1 MFFRED
7 HFFRGVRAHIRGLSK
22 HLQEMN
28 ARLALSPRSRMP
40 AEHPRESASRELALV
55 RSPRRMKCCLGPNS
69 PKGERHLMES
79 ITSVFDWFLAPENR
93 LIMWIALGFLGII
106 VLFLVL
112 KFFAR
117 FSKLAYNK
125 DFPIDTREANLLA
138 LGFQQI
144 TNAQNYWNDPTASLS
159 STSSLHK
166 LRDMW
171 GLNSAND
178 VYENVE
184 RLFMQRRRRE
194 LWQQLLALRAQAA
207 QANGG
212 KKPSS
217 RQWLVAIKESGGTGK
232 GEELEFVRAVEYY
245 EKAFGKKHF
254 PAHEPVLSFDA
265 YALGQAVAVCTWGVG
280 LGLISREDSMRMIE
294 EINRVA
300 RQEFDSWAAFGRSY
314 ALGRAMHWS
323 EGRADEDHAK
333 QCREAV
339 VAMEIALDAK
349 QRGPWGLLP
358 WRLPAN

>member
-1 MFFRED
+1 
-7 HFFRGVRAHIRGLSK
+7 
-22 HLQEMN
+22 
-28 ARLALSPRSRMP
+28 
-40 AEHPRESASRELALV
+40 
-55 RSPRRMKCCLGPNS
+55 MKCCLGPNS

-112 KFFAR
+112 KVFAR

-125 DFPIDTREANLLA
+125 DFPVDTREANLLA

-217 RQWLVAIKESGGTGK
+217 RQWLAAIKESGGTGK

-314 ALGRAMHWS
+314 VLGRAMHWS
-323 EGRADEDHAK
+323 EGSADEDHAK